1 MNDFAGPVFRPDD
14 AAYDTERAGL
24 NLAAEHRPALVVG
37 AVGADDV
44 VAAVRGAAATGR
56 AVGVLATGH
65 GPAVAAGDDG
75 VLIATRRM
83 DQVRVDPAR
92 RTAVVAAG
100 ARWRHVLAATT
111 PYGLAPLNGSSP
123 SVGAV
128 GYTLGGGAGLLGRR
142 YGYAADHV
150 RRLEVVTAEGEL
162 RRVTADSDP
171 ELFWALRGGKDNF
184 GVVAEMEMD
193 LFPVGRLYGGGLYFP
208 GEATADVLHAYA
220 QWTRTVP
227 EEMASSVL
235 LLRYPDMDL
244 PGQLAALRGHFVTHV
259 RIAYSPDTPT
269 RTADGERL
277 IHPLRALG
285 PRLLDTVRDMPYAD
299 VGTIHHEP
307 VNASYVSYDRNLL
320 LHHPDPAATDTL
332 LTLAGPD
339 AGAPFLAE
347 LRHFGGAYARP
358 PETPN
363 AVGGRD
369 AAFSLFTGT
378 GAATTDRAARD
389 TLHRKLTPWATG
401 GANLNFLGVEDAT
414 PAGVRTAYTDDAF
427 TRLRRTKSTW
437 DPNNTFRLNHNIPP
451 A

>member
-1 MNDFAGPVFRPDD
+1 
-14 AAYDTERAGL
+14 
-24 NLAAEHRPALVVG
+24 
-37 AVGADDV
+37 
-44 VAAVRGAAATGR
+44 VRGAAATGR

-162 RRVTADSDP
+162 RQVTADSDP
-171 ELFWALRGGKDNF
+171 ELFWAMRGGKDNF
-184 GVVAEMEMD
+184 GVVTEMEID

-208 GEATADVLHAYA
+208 GGATADVLHAYA
-220 QWTRTVP
+220 EWTRTVP

-244 PGQLAALRGHFVTHV
+244 PGQLAALRGHFVAHV

-269 RTADGERL
+269 RTEDGERL

-320 LHHPDPAATDTL
+320 LHHPDEAGIDTL
-332 LTLAGPD
+332 LSLTGP
-339 AGAPFLAE
+339 AAQAPFVAE
-347 LRHFGGAYARP
+347 LRHFGGAYTRP
-358 PETPN
+358 PAVPN

-378 GAATTDRAARD
+378 ADDPAALAERD
-389 TLHRKLTPWATG
+389 ALHAKLTPWATG
-401 GANLNFLGVEDAT
+401 AANLNFLGVEDAT
-414 PAGVRTAYTDDAF
+414 PDGVRTAYTDDAF

-437 DPNNTFRLNHNIPP
+437 DPNNVFRLNHNIPP